1 MLGATAGRICVCLKT
16 TRGRLR
22 LGELLSAICG
32 HGWMAPQC
40 RVSGHFLEPRSFSAR
55 LPHRRKVLFQSSL
68 VSGCPVL
75 HGSLRSHLPNFTLQ
89 PLFMSGVYRPQR
101 SPGSYPHKPD
111 QSHRESLIE
120 TQHRA
125 PPSPCAVVHLWA
137 HQGHLERQLG
147 FVSSRHQPPS
157 DDNQQQS

>member
-1 MLGATAGRICVCLKT
+1 MLGAAAGRLCVCLKT
-16 TRGRLR
+16 MRGRLR
-22 LGELLSAICG
+22 LGELLSAVCG
-32 HGWMAPQC
+32 HGWMAPQS
-40 RVSGHFLEPRSFSAR
+40 RVSGRFLEPRSFSAR
-55 LPHRRKVLFQSSL
+55 LPHRRKVSFQSSL

-75 HGSLRSHLPNFTLQ
+75 HGSLRSPLPNFTLQ

-111 QSHRESLIE
+111 LSHCESLIE

-125 PPSPCAVVHLWA
+125 PPAPCAVVHLWA
-137 HQGHLERQLG
+137 HRGHLECQLG
-147 FVSSRHQPPS
+147 FVSSRHQPPR